1 MLLKSTGT
9 GTSLSISNLSTLF
22 FKLLKLL
29 DTFFNLSIFT
39 LSTSDFKLVKSVFQA
54 KSDVQQLLGFLN
66 LLLLHNKVN
75 PIVLSLFLRK
85 ILVLENI
92 RSFMSCLFYQSKYKS
107 TILAFPF
114 NI

>member
-66 LLLLHNKVN
+66 LLLLHKSYCTFTISHEDFSPGKYSLIYVMSF
-75 PIVLSLFLRK
+75 LS
-85 ILVLENI
+85 IQI
-92 RSFMSCLFYQSKYKS
+92 
-107 TILAFPF
+107 
-114 NI
+114 